1 MNIYNNLPYDIQF
14 KIDGMLLKEH
24 NDKNTSRVIAEIND
38 RQTILN
44 IYDELCNNM
53 IHLKT
58 DCKFEWVFKKVMTW
72 AVYGG
77 KTITRRGEDY
87 KSKYKRIFPKRHS
100 SINKNIKGL
109 YDFVY
114 RNTTWFE
121 YDSRMDF
128 INSVRV
134 AITWYLKSQYKT
146 IESIYRLLVDFNL
159 NNGIVYFEDDDIQGV
174 IHQVADNLY
183 NNFRFVFDRIHY
195 SYSNFFN
202 DDDDD
207 DDDY

>member
-1 MNIYNNLPYDIQF
+1 MNIYNKLPYDIQF

-24 NDKNTSRVIAEIND
+24 NDKHLKKVNQEIND
-38 RQTILN
+38 RQTILD
-44 IYDELCNNM
+44 IYNELCNKM

-58 DCKFEWVFKKVMTW
+58 DCHFEWVFKKVMPW

-77 KTITRRGEDY
+77 KTITRIGEDY
-87 KSKYKRIFPKRHS
+87 KSKYKRIFPKQHS
-100 SINKNIKGL
+100 SINKNTKGL

-134 AITWYLKSQYKT
+134 AITWYLKRHYKSVD
-146 IESIYRLLVDFNL
+146 SIYPLLAHLKL

-174 IHQVADNLY
+174 IQQVANY
-183 NNFRFVFDRIHY
+183 VYENFRYVFDRIHY
-195 SYSNFFN
+195 SYSSFFN

-207 DDDY
+207 DY